1 MGDRWQPL
9 LPFDSLKKLV
19 WQSRHFLKTWQPLL
33 HYYNLQKIVLTKS
46 RRFLKIWHHLLHFY
60 NRQKKFQLTLWGP
73 NGEILDYASK
83 HWSGLVSDYYYPRWK
98 LFFDTLITCLDDG
111 KSKYWVIL
119 CFTHHTLLNL
129 NSPKFFLFLS
139 KAALIQIFSASIQ
152 IYFLT
157 LKRAVATKT
166 NLYLTK
172 FWPTTK

>member
-1 MGDRWQPL
+1 MY
-9 LPFDSLKKLV
+9 DSILIKLG
-19 WQSRHFLKTWQPLL
+19 
-33 HYYNLQKIVLTKS
+33 KIVLTKS